1 MRSVEGLRGASGAL
15 DSLPILLPLTLP
27 ECPCRPRLPQE
38 SVQHAR
44 LRQVV
49 NPPLVENPPQ
59 KNPLKLP
66 QSLLRHGSES
76 ASRGCQVRRWSSDL
90 EEGAGDVCRVSLR
103 SRVNSPK
110 AELKPRT
117 SGEVGEAVLR
127 LAQPFLVSHFR
138 RRGVPSSD
146 QSVAAT

>member
-1 MRSVEGLRGASGAL
+1 MRSVEGLRGAGGAL
-15 DSLPILLPLTLP
+15 DWLPILLPLTLP
-27 ECPCRPRLPQE
+27 EYPCRPRLPQE

-59 KNPLKLP
+59 KNPPKLP

-90 EEGAGDVCRVSLR
+90 EVGAGDVCRVSLR
-103 SRVNSPK
+103 SRVNSPR
-110 AELKPRT
+110 AEHT
-117 SGEVGEAVLR
+117 GEVVKAALE